1 MAKSVRAG
9 EMRTAVEF
17 YTVEHGI
24 NANGFPTE
32 TEKALFPGP
41 VACKWVTAHGSEAME
56 NMRLNLEQTA
66 TLTTR
71 YMPKITVQS
80 RCRRKDDPAGQEW
93 EIVNLNDVE
102 GRHKTL
108 EIYVRRVVKA

>member
-17 YTVEHGI
+17 YSVEHGI

-32 TEKALFPGP
+32 TEKALFSGP
-41 VACKWVTAHGSEAME
+41 VACKWATAHGSEAME
-56 NMRLNLEQTA
+56 NMRL
-66 TLTTR
+66 TTR
-71 YMPKITVQS
+71 YTPQITPQS

>member
-9 EMRTAVEF
+9 EMRTLVSF
-17 YTVEHGI
+17 YAIEHGI

-32 TEKALFPGP
+32 EEKPLFSKT
-41 VACKWVTAHGSEAME
+41 VACKWVTAHGSEALE

-71 YMPKITVQS
+71 YTPQITVQS
-80 RCRRKDDPAGQEW
+80 RCRRKDDPTGQEW
-93 EIVNLNDVE
+93 EIVNVNDVE

>member
-1 MAKSVRAG
+1 MAKSVRDG

-71 YMPKITVQS
+71 YTPQIIVQS

>member
-17 YTVEHGI
+17 YTIEHGI

-32 TEKALFPGP
+32 TDKALFSGP

-56 NMRLNLEQTA
+56 EMRLNLEQTA

-71 YMPKITVQS
+71 YTPKITVRS
-80 RCRRKDDPAGQEW
+80 RCRKKGDGQKW
-93 EIVNLNDVE
+93 EIVNINDVE

>member
-32 TEKALFPGP
+32 TEKLYFPDR
-41 VACKWVTAHGSEAME
+41 S
-56 NMRLNLEQTA
+56 
-66 TLTTR
+66 
-71 YMPKITVQS
+71 
-80 RCRRKDDPAGQEW
+80 PANG
-93 EIVNLNDVE
+93 
-102 GRHKTL
+102 
-108 EIYVRRVVKA
+108 